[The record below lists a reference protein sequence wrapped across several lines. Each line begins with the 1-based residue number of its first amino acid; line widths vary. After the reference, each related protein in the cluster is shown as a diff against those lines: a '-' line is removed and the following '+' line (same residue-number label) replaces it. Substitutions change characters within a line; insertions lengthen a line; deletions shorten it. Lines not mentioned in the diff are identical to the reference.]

1 MPFKSKKQKRFFGLC
16 KGNPSK
22 ATEKCPPKSV
32 IDEFFREEKRMGK
45 KKNRR
50 KGKKGKKGY

>member
-22 ATEKCPPKSV
+22 AIEKCPPKSV
-32 IDEFFREEKRMGK
+32 IDEFFKEEKKMR
-45 KKNRR
+45 KKNRNKG
-50 KGKKGKKGY
+50 KGKKGC